1 MALTGVQRAWFRKE
15 EAEAVIE
22 TRLRL
27 SSLHWWT
34 VEGAGADSPG
44 AVSRTNKNSCLQR
57 ACALRRHGQQTVKRA
72 NDMTRKNVLSV
83 KKKIKQRRV

>member
-1 MALTGVQRAWFRKE
+1 MALTGVQRAWFRRE

-44 AVSRTNKNSCLQR
+44 AVGSGHSEPLRTRGATFISWLDGRQ
-57 ACALRRHGQQTVKRA
+57 
-72 NDMTRKNVLSV
+72 D
-83 KKKIKQRRV
+83 